1 MIRPLCTLLVACT
14 LAGCYRP
21 WAVVREGTGTAAGG
35 GATLKV
41 TLVDRFTAAALV
53 DKGVEKRREG
63 REARNHPYLSLF
75 RVELTLP
82 ASPGVL
88 YLLSPAGLSLAL
100 DGVRSAI
107 LTPAEIS
114 REFRDALY
122 LTADWLRLLRADISG
137 GGHPARSVPFP
148 PELTLLPGERV
159 VFHLLVPRIPYRA
172 REASFSLRVRPFG
185 ISPSAGVPEGG
196 ILLQARFPLGLRKIQ
211 P

>member
-21 WAVVREGTGTAAGG
+21 WAVVREGTGTAADGG
-35 GATLKV
+35 CTLRV
-41 TLVDRFTAAALV
+41 TLVDRFAAAVLV
-53 DKGVEKRREG
+53 EKGVEKRRET
-63 REARNHPYLSLF
+63 REARNHPYLSLL
-75 RVELTLP
+75 RIELTLP
-82 ASPGVL
+82 AAPAALFVL
-88 YLLSPAGLSLAL
+88 RPDDFSLSL
-100 DGVRSAI
+100 DGVRSAV
-107 LTPAEIS
+107 LTPAAIS
-114 REFRDALY
+114 REYRESLY

-172 REASFSLRVRPFG
+172 REAAFSLRIR
-185 ISPSAGVPEGG
+185 PSAGVPEGG
-196 ILLQARFPLGLRKIQ
+196 ILLETRFPLGLRKIQ